1 MPQSL
6 PKQHDRAGWPV
17 LRERFAAAFA
27 GRSRDEWCAAFE
39 GSDACFAPVLSFTE
53 SRRHPH
59 VAARAGPIELAGI
72 AQPAPAPRFD
82 RTPGAARRPP
92 PERGEGGAAAL
103 ADWGFDAAA
112 IEELGRLGVGFAR

>member
-1 MPQSL
+1 MPT
-6 PKQHDRAGWPV
+6 QHDRAGWPL

-27 GRSRDEWCAAFE
+27 GRSRDEWCSVFE
-39 GSDACFAPVLSFTE
+39 GSDACFAPVLSFAE
-53 SRRHPH
+53 ARRHPH
-59 VAARAGPIELAGI
+59 VAARAGTIELAGI

-82 RTPGAARRPP
+82 RTPGAATRPP

-112 IEELGRLGVGFAR
+112 IEELGRRGVGFAS